1 MILCCGEAL
10 VDMIPERRTNGPLAF
25 VPHCGGAVFNTAIA
39 LGRLGAEVGMLTGLS
54 TDRFGQMLHQT
65 LCDNRVDPA
74 HVIRSDRLTT
84 LAMVHLVDGDA
95 TYAFY
100 DENSAGRMITYDDLP
115 QLPERIGALFFG
127 GISLVSDPAAS
138 AYAALLAQQAADRI
152 VMIDPNIR
160 PAFIEDEA
168 AYRARLGQM
177 LDRADIIKLSEDDLD
192 WLATEGRSAEQTL
205 TDLRNAGPKIIVL
218 TRGGDG
224 VTGYWHGQTIEVPA
238 VPTTPVD
245 TVGAGDTFNA
255 GLLASLS
262 KQGYLTAQ
270 TFGTLTS
277 ADLRAAI
284 AFGAQAAS
292 VTVSRAGANPPWS
305 HELPGQ

>member
-1 MILCCGEAL
+1 
-10 VDMIPERRTNGPLAF
+10 
-25 VPHCGGAVFNTAIA
+25 
-39 LGRLGAEVGMLTGLS
+39 MLTGLS

-65 LCDNRVDPA
+65 LCDNRVNPS

-115 QLPERIGALFFG
+115 QLPEPIGALFFG

-205 TDLRNAGPKIIVL
+205 TI
-218 TRGGDG
+218 
-224 VTGYWHGQTIEVPA
+224 
-238 VPTTPVD
+238 
-245 TVGAGDTFNA
+245 
-255 GLLASLS
+255 
-262 KQGYLTAQ
+262 
-270 TFGTLTS
+270 
-277 ADLRAAI
+277 
-284 AFGAQAAS
+284 
-292 VTVSRAGANPPWS
+292 
-305 HELPGQ
+305 